1 MYISSINDEESNSF
15 HYKLE
20 SPLGTTR
27 AETSGRGVVRG
38 ISAEPSSGLEE
49 NRAIKVLQQLTVF
62 CDGGGNLRKVLA
74 KKSGVKQEK

>member
-1 MYISSINDEESNSF
+1 MYVSSINDEESNLF

-27 AETSGRGVVRG
+27 AETSGRGVV
-38 ISAEPSSGLEE
+38 SQPLSGLEE

-62 CDGGGNLRKVLA
+62 CDDGGNLRKVLA
-74 KKSGVKQEK
+74 KKSDVKGEK